1 MASFKHKSTKSQRAW
16 YFYDWANSA
25 YVTTT
30 STVLFGP
37 YLTHIAL
44 TSVGCEKESTCN
56 ANVALAGLQI
66 APGSL
71 FLYTITFTTLLS
83 ALLLPLLGAYADVR
97 HDKHKLMAKLAWTGS
112 IAAASMFFVQG
123 TNWQLGILLL
133 TIANLSLG
141 GSLVIYDAILN
152 EISSPDERDSVSSKG
167 WALGYVGGGLLLIA
181 NLAFVTLSEQSEIS
195 IRISLLTAGI
205 WWALWTFVPFLGIK
219 NSADAPK
226 GDLSFAKLS
235 RSSFKQLKA
244 TLSELKDFPQ
254 TKRFLIAYLFYND
267 GVQTVIYAAAI
278 YGEFALGLKTSNLIL
293 AIVIVQ
299 IVAIIGALF
308 TGKLAGRIGA
318 KATVRNSIVIW
329 IFVII
334 AGRYLPYGDA
344 TLFFLLAAAIGFVL
358 GGTQALSR
366 SLFSQLVPKTR
377 EAEYFALYQACERG
391 TSWLGTLLFA
401 LTYQFTGDYRNAII
415 VLVVFFVV
423 GGIQLHKVDVKAGI
437 KEAGNQLPSVV

>member
-1 MASFKHKSTKSQRAW
+1 MARVKHRSTRSQKAW

-30 STVLFGP
+30 TTVLFGP

-44 TSVGCEKESTCN
+44 SSVNCEKESTCE
-56 ANVALAGLQI
+56 ANLSLLGLQI

-97 HDKHKLMAKLAWTGS
+97 HDKHKLMSKLAWFGS

-123 TNWQLGILLL
+123 TNWQLGLILL

-152 EISSPDERDSVSSKG
+152 EISSPDERDAVSSKG
-167 WALGYVGGGLLLIA
+167 WALGYIGGGLLLIA
-181 NLAFVTLSEQSEIS
+181 NLVFVTISEQSEIS
-195 IRISLLTAGI
+195 IRISLLTAGL
-205 WWALWTFVPFLGIK
+205 WWAAWTFVPYFGIK

-226 GDLSFAKLS
+226 GDLKFSSISKNSFS
-235 RSSFKQLKA
+235 QLRT
-244 TLSELKDFPQ
+244 TLSELKNFPN

-278 YGEFALGLKTSNLIL
+278 YGEFALGLKTSNLIA

-299 IVAIIGALF
+299 LVAIAGALT
-308 TGKLAGRIGA
+308 TGKLASKIGA
-318 KATVRNSIVIW
+318 KATIRNSILIW
-329 IFVII
+329 IVVII
-334 AGRYLPYGDA
+334 AGRFIPHGDA
-344 TLFFLLAAAIGFVL
+344 TLFFIIAAAIGFVL

-366 SLFSQLVPKTR
+366 SLFSQLVPKSR

-415 VLVVFFVV
+415 VLIVFFVI
-423 GGIQLHKVDVKAGI
+423 GGLQLHKVDVRAGI
-437 KEAGNQLPSVV
+437 KEAGNELPAVV

>member
-1 MASFKHKSTKSQRAW
+1 MKSTKHRSTRAQRAW

-30 STVLFGP
+30 TTVLFGP

-44 TSVGCEKESTCN
+44 SSVNCDSTDTCSTN
-56 ANVALAGLQI
+56 LSLLGLQV

-83 ALLLPLLGAYADVR
+83 AFLLPLLGAYADIR
-97 HDKHKLMAKLAWTGS
+97 HDKHKLMSKLAWLGAL
-112 IAAASMFFVQG
+112 AAAAMYFVQG

-133 TIANLSLG
+133 TIANLALG
-141 GSLVIYDAILN
+141 GSLVVYDAILN
-152 EISSPDERDSVSSKG
+152 EISSPDERDAVSSKG

-181 NLAFVTLSEQSEIS
+181 NLAFVTISEQSEIS

-205 WWALWTFVPFLGIK
+205 WWGLWTFIPYLGIK

-226 GDLSFAKLS
+226 AETQLRSLSK
-235 RSSFKQLKA
+235 SSFKQLRN
-244 TLSELKDFPQ
+244 TLVELKHFPE
-254 TKRFLIAYLFYND
+254 TKKFLISYLFYND

-278 YGEFALGLKTSNLIL
+278 YGEFALGLKTSNLIT

-299 IVAIIGALF
+299 LVAIAGALV
-308 TGKLAGRIGA
+308 TGKLAARIGA
-318 KATVRNSIVIW
+318 RNTVRNSLSIWVAVI
-329 IFVII
+329 F
-334 AGRYLPYGDA
+334 AGYFLPSGNA
-344 TLFFLLAAAIGFVL
+344 NLFFLLAAAIGFVL

-366 SLFSQLVPKTR
+366 SLFSQLVPASR

-415 VLVVFFVV
+415 VLVVFFVL
-423 GGIQLHKVDVKAGI
+423 GGGLLHRVDIRKGI
-437 KEAGNQLPSVV
+437 SDAGNQVPNIV

>member
-1 MASFKHKSTKSQRAW
+1 MLKMKHKSTKSQRAW

-30 STVLFGP
+30 TTVLFGP

-44 TSVGCEKESTCN
+44 SAAGCEKESSCE
-56 ANVALAGLQI
+56 ANLSLAGLQI

-97 HDKHKLMAKLAWTGS
+97 HDKHKLMSKLAWLGS
-112 IAAASMFFVQG
+112 AAAALMFFVQG

-141 GSLVIYDAILN
+141 GSLVVYDAILN
-152 EISSPDERDSVSSKG
+152 EISSPDERDAVSSKG
-167 WALGYVGGGLLLIA
+167 WALGYIGGGLLLIA
-181 NLAFVTLSEQSEIS
+181 NLIFVTLSEQSEIS

-205 WWALWTFVPFLGIK
+205 WWAAWTFIPFFGIK
-219 NSADAPK
+219 NSALAPK
-226 GDLSFAKLS
+226 DDRKLS
-235 RSSFKQLKA
+235 SLSKSSFSQLKN
-244 TLSELKDFPQ
+244 TLRELKNFPN
-254 TKRFLIAYLFYND
+254 TRRFLLAYLFYND

-278 YGEFALGLKTSNLIL
+278 YGEFALGLKTSNLIA

-299 IVAIIGALF
+299 IVAIAGALF

-318 KATVRNSIVIW
+318 KATIRNSIVIW
-329 IFVII
+329 IVVIF
-334 AGRYLPYGDA
+334 AGRFLPYGDA

-366 SLFSQLVPKTR
+366 SLFSQLVPATR

-401 LTYQFTGDYRNAII
+401 LTYQITGDYRNAII
-415 VLVVFFVV
+415 VLVVFFIL
-423 GGIQLHKVDVKAGI
+423 GGSLLHKVDVRAGI
-437 KEAGNQLPSVV
+437 KEAGNEVPGVV

>member
-1 MASFKHKSTKSQRAW
+1 MKSTKHRSTKAQRAW

-25 YVTTT
+25 YVTTVT
-30 STVLFGP
+30 TVLFGP

-44 TSVGCEKESTCN
+44 SSVNCDDADSCTTN
-56 ANVALAGLQI
+56 LSLLGLQV

-83 ALLLPLLGAYADVR
+83 ALLLPLLGAYADIR
-97 HDKHKLMAKLAWTGS
+97 HDKHRLMSKLAWIGS
-112 IAAASMFFVQG
+112 IAAASMYFVQG
-123 TNWQLGILLL
+123 SNWQLGILLL

-141 GSLVIYDAILN
+141 GSLVVYDAILN
-152 EISSPDERDSVSSKG
+152 EISSPDERDAVSSKG

-181 NLAFVTLSEQSEIS
+181 NLAYVTISEQSEVS

-205 WWALWTFVPFLGIK
+205 WWGLWTFVPYFGIK
-219 NSADAPK
+219 NSAEAPK
-226 GDLSFAKLS
+226 SDAQLIALGK
-235 RSSFKQLKA
+235 SSFKQLRN
-244 TLSELKDFPQ
+244 TLVELKRFPE
-254 TKRFLIAYLFYND
+254 TKKFLIAYLFYND

-278 YGEFALGLKTSNLIL
+278 YGEFALGLKTSNLIT

-299 IVAIIGALF
+299 IVAISGALV

-318 KATVRNSIVIW
+318 RNTVRNSLIIW
-329 IFVII
+329 IAVIL
-334 AGRYLPYGDA
+334 GGYFLPAGDA

-366 SLFSQLVPKTR
+366 SLFSQLVPAQR

-415 VLVVFFVV
+415 VLIAFFVL
-423 GGIQLHKVDVKAGI
+423 GGGLLHKVDIRKGI
-437 KEAGNQLPSVV
+437 TDAGNQVPNIV

>member
-1 MASFKHKSTKSQRAW
+1 MARIKHRSTKSQRAW

-30 STVLFGP
+30 TTVLFGP

-44 TSVGCEKESTCN
+44 TSVNCDEADSCATN
-56 ANVALAGLQI
+56 LSLFGLQV

-97 HDKHKLMAKLAWTGS
+97 HDKHKLMSKLAWIGS
-112 IAAASMFFVQG
+112 IAAACMFFVQG
-123 TNWQLGILLL
+123 TNWQLGIALL

-152 EISSPDERDSVSSKG
+152 EIASPDERDAVSSKG

-181 NLAFVTLSEQSEIS
+181 NLAFVTISEQSEIS

-205 WWALWTFVPFLGIK
+205 WWAAWTFIPFFGIK
-219 NSADAPK
+219 NSADAPR
-226 GDLSFAKLS
+226 GELHFSSLARGSFG
-235 RSSFKQLKA
+235 QLRT
-244 TLSELKDFPQ
+244 TLYELKNFPN

-278 YGEFALGLKTSNLIL
+278 YGEFALGLKTSNLIA

-299 IVAIIGALF
+299 IVAIAGALT
-308 TGKLAGRIGA
+308 TGKLAARIGA
-318 KATVRNSIVIW
+318 KATIRNSIVVW
-329 IFVII
+329 ILVII
-334 AGRYLPYGDA
+334 AGRYVPYGDA
-344 TLFFLLAAAIGFVL
+344 TTFFIVAAAIGFVL

-366 SLFSQLVPKTR
+366 SLFSQLVPKSR

-415 VLVVFFVV
+415 VLIVFFVV
-423 GGIQLHKVDVKAGI
+423 GGWLLHKVDVKSGI
-437 KEAGNQLPSVV
+437 KEAGNDLPSVI

>member
-1 MASFKHKSTKSQRAW
+1 MLKMKHKSTKAQKAW

-30 STVLFGP
+30 TTVLFGP

-44 TSVGCEKESTCN
+44 SSVGCEKESTCETN
-56 ANVALAGLQI
+56 LSLVGLQI

-97 HDKHKLMAKLAWTGS
+97 HDKHKLMAKLAWIGS
-112 IAAASMFFVQG
+112 IAAASMYFVEG
-123 TNWQLGILLL
+123 TNWQLGIALL

-152 EISSPDERDSVSSKG
+152 EISSPDERDAVSSKG
-167 WALGYVGGGLLLIA
+167 WALGYIGGGSLLIA
-181 NLAFVTLSEQSEIS
+181 NLVFVTVSEQSEIS

-205 WWALWTFVPFLGIK
+205 WWAAWTFVPFFGIK
-219 NSADAPK
+219 NSANAPK
-226 GDLSFAKLS
+226 DDRKFSSLSK
-235 RSSFKQLKA
+235 SSFSQLRN
-244 TLSELKDFPQ
+244 TLRELKNFPN

-278 YGEFALGLKTSNLIL
+278 YGEFALGLKTSNLIA

-299 IVAIIGALF
+299 LVAIVGALF
-308 TGKLAGRIGA
+308 TGKLAGSIGA
-318 KATVRNSIVIW
+318 KATIRNSIVIW
-329 IFVII
+329 IVVIF
-334 AGRYLPYGDA
+334 AGRFLPYGDS

-366 SLFSQLVPKTR
+366 SLFSQLVPATR

-401 LTYQFTGDYRNAII
+401 LTYQITGDYRNAII
-415 VLVVFFVV
+415 VLVIFFIL
-423 GGIQLHKVDVKAGI
+423 GGTLLNKVDVKAGI
-437 KEAGNQLPSVV
+437 KEAGNDVPQIV

>member
-1 MASFKHKSTKSQRAW
+1 MNSTKHRSTKAQRAW

-25 YVTTT
+25 YVTTVT
-30 STVLFGP
+30 TVLFGP

-44 TSVGCEKESTCN
+44 SSVNCDDADSCTTN
-56 ANVALAGLQI
+56 LSLLGLQV

-83 ALLLPLLGAYADVR
+83 AFLLPLLGAYADIR
-97 HDKHKLMAKLAWTGS
+97 HDKHRLMSKLAWIGS
-112 IAAASMFFVQG
+112 IAAASMYFVQG
-123 TNWQLGILLL
+123 SNWQLGIFLL

-141 GSLVIYDAILN
+141 GSLVVYDAILN
-152 EISSPDERDSVSSKG
+152 EISSPDERDAVSSKG

-181 NLAFVTLSEQSEIS
+181 NLAYVTISEQSEVS

-205 WWALWTFVPFLGIK
+205 WWGLWTFVPYFGIK
-219 NSADAPK
+219 NSAESPKSDAQLMSLGK
-226 GDLSFAKLS
+226 
-235 RSSFKQLKA
+235 SSFMQLRN
-244 TLSELKDFPQ
+244 TLVELKRFPE
-254 TKRFLIAYLFYND
+254 TKKFLIAYLFYND

-278 YGEFALGLKTSNLIL
+278 YGEFALGLKTSNLIT

-299 IVAIIGALF
+299 LVAISGALV
-308 TGKLAGRIGA
+308 TGKMAGRIGA
-318 KATVRNSIVIW
+318 RNTVRNSLVIW
-329 IFVII
+329 IAVIL
-334 AGRYLPYGDA
+334 GGYFLPAGDA

-366 SLFSQLVPKTR
+366 SLFSQLVPATR

-415 VLVVFFVV
+415 VLIGFFIL
-423 GGIQLHKVDVKAGI
+423 GGGLLHKVDIRKGI
-437 KEAGNQLPSVV
+437 TEAGNKVPNIV